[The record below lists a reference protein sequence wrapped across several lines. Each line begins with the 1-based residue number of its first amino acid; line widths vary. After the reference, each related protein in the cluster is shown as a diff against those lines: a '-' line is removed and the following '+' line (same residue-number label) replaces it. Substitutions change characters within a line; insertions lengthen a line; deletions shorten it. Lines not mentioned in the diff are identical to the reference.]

1 MGTEERRRIYR
12 REGDGYPSDLSW
24 RYLSRDSFPSRKVRD
39 MCERNDPVMFDNPA
53 MLFGVGIF
61 GFSVPPLKFTRRR
74 ASFERVTES
83 AAARHEKTPVLQQPH
98 ELCMSIYR
106 QRKIEESSGCG
117 NAGWLG
123 AKTMT
128 LRYSRTLGQ

>member
-1 MGTEERRRIYR
+1 MRTAMGTEERRRIYR

-74 ASFERVTES
+74 ASFEGSPNRLPLAMKRRLFSSSHTNC
-83 AAARHEKTPVLQQPH
+83 ACPYTARGK
-98 ELCMSIYR
+98 
-106 QRKIEESSGCG
+106 
-117 NAGWLG
+117 
-123 AKTMT
+123 
-128 LRYSRTLGQ
+128 LRNPLAVETQDG